1 MHSYPPL
8 IPHTQVAPTDTSS
21 VSKHVTPVPRSL
33 LAHTGRG
40 RSGERWH
47 TDGQYITAMHH
58 GVTVTPFRNSTQTKF
73 RDPTTTHILP
83 VVRWLESRGAIPGE
97 DLRELLSG
105 QCSEWP
111 GLRRLYSIPSHS
123 ETGSHH
129 VAQVSLSQTP
139 PSFWLSLPTAGIT
152 GTCCRAQLFNLK
164 YEAMDIKEFPRE
176 SQWYLHFQRPT
187 GFLTRRGITKG
198 MAQTNSEAMAGC
210 VAGTD
215 TPC

>member
-1 MHSYPPL
+1 MHSYTPL

-21 VSKHVTPVPRSL
+21 VSKHVTPVHALS
-33 LAHTGRG
+33 
-40 RSGERWH
+40 WH
-47 TDGQYITAMHH
+47 TREGAGQVTGGQYITAMYH

-73 RDPTTTHILP
+73 RESIARSPTTHILP
-83 VVRWLESRGAIPGE
+83 VVRWSESRGAIPRE
-97 DLRELLSG
+97 DLGGLLSG

-139 PSFWLSLPTAGIT
+139 SIFLAQSSYCWDYRHMLYS
-152 GTCCRAQLFNLK
+152 RAQLFNIK

-176 SQWYLHFQRPT
+176 SQWYLHFQRLT
-187 GFLTRRGITKG
+187 GFLTR
-198 MAQTNSEAMAGC
+198 
-210 VAGTD
+210 
-215 TPC
+215 